1 MLLRY
6 KVNNNNHRI
15 VFCPDKE
22 GVQIKKKVNSYTSI
36 AKDLKKNYND
46 KKIVLIYDK
55 KINKD
60 IINYLI
66 HDLRISFKQL
76 KLISFQG
83 SKKNKNI
90 NQLLKII
97 NFLIK
102 NKFTK
107 KSVLI
112 SCGGGVIGVI
122 CGLASSLYLRGMIH
136 YHIPT
141 TMTAIV
147 DSCIGGKTGINYKG
161 IINSLG
167 NYYHADRVYIS
178 KNIIKL
184 IPEREYISGIPE
196 IIKCGLINDKK
207 IFKLL
212 KNKKKIL
219 DRDFKHISKLIQLSL
234 QTKIKFFKKDVEEKN
249 ERLKLNFGHTFA
261 HAIEMALDKKKTEI
275 IRHGEAVAIGLL
287 CEIFYAKGDNN
298 DFKKTK
304 EILEMFNIPNNLNS
318 YRKRTAYTEL
328 KKKIFQNIFLDK
340 KRIGLNPRYI
350 KLTNIGKSNISEMK
364 NYNRIYKTID
374 YVIFGKKINA

>member
-112 SCGGGVIGVI
+112 SCGGGVIGDI

-207 IFKLL
+207 IFKLI
-212 KNKKKIL
+212 KKKKKIL

-234 QTKIKFFKKDVEEKN
+234 QTKIKFFKKNVEEKN

>member
-1 MLLRY
+1 MFLRY

-22 GVQIKKKVNSYTSI
+22 GVKIKKKNNSYTTI
-36 AKDLKKNYND
+36 AKDLKNSYND

-55 KINKD
+55 KIDKK
-60 IINYLI
+60 IIKYLV
-66 HDLRISFKQL
+66 HDLKITFKNI

-83 SKKNKNI
+83 SKKNKDI
-90 NQLLKII
+90 KQLLKII
-97 NFLIK
+97 DFLIK

-112 SCGGGVIGVI
+112 SCGGGVIGDI

-196 IIKCGLINDKK
+196 IIKCGLINNQN
-207 IFKLL
+207 IIKLL
-212 KNKKKIL
+212 ENKKKII
-219 DRDFKHISKLIQLSL
+219 DRDFKYISNLISLSL
-234 QTKIKFFKKDVEEKN
+234 QTKIKFFKKDVEEKS
-249 ERLKLNFGHTFA
+249 ERLKLNFGHTYA
-261 HAIEMALDKKKTEI
+261 HAIEMALDNKKTEI

-287 CEIFYAKGDNN
+287 CEIFYAKGNN
-298 DFKKTK
+298 KQFQKTK
-304 EILEMFNIPNNLNS
+304 EILKTYNIPHNLNFYKKKTS
-318 YRKRTAYTEL
+318 NKKL
-328 KKKIFQNIFLDK
+328 KKSKFQNIFLDK
-340 KRIGLNPRYI
+340 KRIGPHPRYI

-364 NYNRIYKTID
+364 NYNRINKTIEH
-374 YVIFGKKINA
+374 VIFGKK

>member
-15 VFCPDKE
+15 IFCPDKE
-22 GVQIKKKVNSYTSI
+22 GVQIRKKVNSYTSI

-60 IINYLI
+60 IIKYLI
-66 HDLRISFKQL
+66 HDLKISFKQL

-97 NFLIK
+97 DFLIK

-112 SCGGGVIGVI
+112 SCGGGVIGDI

-184 IPEREYISGIPE
+184 IPEREYLSGIPE
-196 IIKCGLINDKK
+196 IIKCGLINDKN

-212 KNKKKIL
+212 KDKKKIL
-219 DRDFKHISKLIQLSL
+219 DRNFEHISKLIQLSL

-287 CEIFYAKGDNN
+287 CEIFYAKGNN
-298 DFKKTK
+298 KDFKKTK
-304 EILEMFNIPNNLNS
+304 EILKMFDIPYDLKF
-318 YRKRTAYTEL
+318 YIKRTPRSEL

-374 YVIFGKKINA
+374 HVIFGKKSNA

>member
-6 KVNNNNHRI
+6 KVNNYSHRI

-22 GVQIKKKVNSYTSI
+22 GLQIKKKIKSYTLI
-36 AKDLKKNYND
+36 ARDLKKNYND

-55 KINKD
+55 KINKK
-60 IINYLI
+60 IIKYLI
-66 HDLRISFKQL
+66 HDLKISFKKL
-76 KLISFQG
+76 RLISFQG

-97 NFLIK
+97 NFLIE

-112 SCGGGVIGVI
+112 SCGGGVIGDI

-167 NYYHADRVYIS
+167 NYYHAERVYIS
-178 KNIIKL
+178 KNIIKF
-184 IPEREYISGIPE
+184 IPEREYISGLPE
-196 IIKCGLINDKK
+196 IIKCGLINDRN
-207 IFKLL
+207 IINLL
-212 KNKKKIL
+212 KDKKKIL

-234 QTKIKFFKKDVEEKN
+234 KTKIKFFRKDVEEKN

-261 HAIEMALDKKKTEI
+261 HAIEMALDKKKTEV

-304 EILEMFNIPNNLNS
+304 EILEMFKIPHSINS
-318 YRKRTAYTEL
+318 YIKQTSYSEI

-340 KRIGLNPRYI
+340 KRIGLNPRYV

>member
-6 KVNNNNHRI
+6 KVNNYNHRI

-22 GVQIKKKVNSYTSI
+22 GVQIKKKVKSYTSI
-36 AKDLKKNYND
+36 ARDLKKNYND

-55 KINKD
+55 KINKE
-60 IINYLI
+60 IIKYLI
-66 HDLRISFKQL
+66 HDLKISFKQL

-97 NFLIK
+97 NFLIE

-112 SCGGGVIGVI
+112 SCGGGVIGDI

-167 NYYHADRVYIS
+167 NYYHAERVYIS
-178 KNIIKL
+178 KNIIKF
-184 IPEREYISGIPE
+184 IPEREYISGLPE
-196 IIKCGLINDKK
+196 IIKCGLINDKN
-207 IFKLL
+207 ILNLL
-212 KNKKKIL
+212 KDKKKIL

-234 QTKIKFFKKDVEEKN
+234 KTKIKFFRKDVEEKN

-261 HAIEMALDKKKTEI
+261 HAIEMALDKKKTEV

-287 CEIFYAKGDNN
+287 CEIFYANGDNN

-304 EILEMFNIPNNLNS
+304 EILEMFNIPHNLNS
-318 YRKRTAYTEL
+318 YIKRTAYSEI

-350 KLTNIGKSNISEMK
+350 KLKNIGKLNISEMK
-364 NYNRIYKTID
+364 NYSRIYKTID

>member
-15 VFCPDKE
+15 IFCPDKE

-60 IINYLI
+60 IIKYLI
-66 HDLRISFKQL
+66 HDLKISFKQL

-97 NFLIK
+97 DFLIK

-112 SCGGGVIGVI
+112 SCGGGVIGDI

-184 IPEREYISGIPE
+184 IPEREYLSGIPE
-196 IIKCGLINDKK
+196 IIKCGLINDKN

-212 KNKKKIL
+212 KDKKKIL
-219 DRDFKHISKLIQLSL
+219 DRNFKHISKLIRLSL

-261 HAIEMALDKKKTEI
+261 HAIEMALDKKKIEI

-287 CEIFYAKGDNN
+287 CEIFYAKGNN
-298 DFKKTK
+298 KDFKKTK
-304 EILEMFNIPNNLNS
+304 EILKMFDIPYDLKF
-318 YRKRTAYTEL
+318 YIKRTPRSEL
-328 KKKIFQNIFLDK
+328 RKKIFQNIFLDK

-374 YVIFGKKINA
+374 HVIFGKKSNA

>member
-1 MLLRY
+1 MHLRY
-6 KVNNNNHRI
+6 KVNNYNHRI

-22 GVQIKKKVNSYTSI
+22 GIQIKNKVNSYTTI

-66 HDLRISFKQL
+66 HDLKISFNQL

-112 SCGGGVIGVI
+112 SCGGGVIGDI

-178 KNIIKL
+178 KNIIKF

-196 IIKCGLINDKK
+196 IIKCGLINDKN

-234 QTKIKFFKKDVEEKN
+234 KTKIKFFKKDVEEQN

-304 EILEMFNIPNNLNS
+304 EILEIFNIPCNLNS
-318 YRKRTAYTEL
+318 YI
-328 KKKIFQNIFLDK
+328 KKTSDSEFKKNIFQNIFLDK
-340 KRIGLNPRYI
+340 KRIGSNPRYV

-374 YVIFGKKINA
+374 YVIFGKKNNA